1 MNNTNNK
8 KPQIL
13 LVDDDSGIRGVI
25 SDLLTSKGFRV
36 VQASDGLEATL
47 KMKNQ
52 VFDLIITDLNMPKK
66 DGIKLTNEIIGAGGP
81 PVLLMT
87 GELETYDIKLKSLK
101 NTVLLPKPFN
111 PKIVVAL
118 VNKILNESK

>member
-1 MNNTNNK
+1 MNNGNNL
-8 KPQIL
+8 PQIL

-25 SDLLTSKGFRV
+25 SDLLTSKGYRV
-36 VQASDGLEATL
+36 VQAADGLEATL

-52 VFDLIITDLNMPKK
+52 TFNLIITDLNMPKK
-66 DGIKLTNEIIGAGGP
+66 DGIKLTNEIIAANGP

-118 VNKILNESK
+118 VNKILNENK